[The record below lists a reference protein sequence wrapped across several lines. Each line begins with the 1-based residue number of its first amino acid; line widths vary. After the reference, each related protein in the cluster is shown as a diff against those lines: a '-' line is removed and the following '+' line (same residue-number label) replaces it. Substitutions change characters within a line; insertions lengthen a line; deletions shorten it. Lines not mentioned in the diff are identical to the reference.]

1 MGLLSSIGIKTV
13 EVFKP
18 LRVAI
23 FSTGDELVEPVPLQP
38 GQIYNSNRATLTG
51 LIQSLGMTPV
61 DLGTVPDNLAATVAV
76 LKKAATETDIVL
88 SAGGVSVGDEDHVKN
103 ALLKLG
109 SIDFWKVAIKPGK
122 TTGLWPD
129 CRYAVYWVAGKPGLC
144 ICHFYDTGASL
155 FTGFPGG
162 KKPLPK
168 PLKATA
174 LFEKAGEKREV
185 YLRARI
191 TGEGVEIYPN
201 QSSGVLSSA
210 CWGELFVR
218 QPAGQS
224 IAVGDLVD
232 VLPYEL

>member
-1 MGLLSSIGIKTV
+1 M
-13 EVFKP
+13 FKP

-23 FSTGDELVEPVPLQP
+23 FSTGDELVEPGESLQP

-51 LIQSLGMTPV
+51 LVQSLGMRLM
-61 DLGTVPDNLAATVAV
+61 DLGTVADNLAATEAV
-76 LKKAATETDIVL
+76 LQKAAAEADIVL
-88 SAGGVSVGDEDHVKN
+88 SAGGVSVGEEDYVKN
-103 ALLKLG
+103 ALQQLG

-122 TTGLWPD
+122 PLAFGQIADTPFIGL
-129 CRYAVYWVAGKPGLC
+129 PGNP
-144 ICHFYDTGASL
+144 ASVFVTFL
-155 FTGFPGG
+155 ILARPFLLASQGVNS
-162 KKPLPK
+162 PLPK

-174 LFEKAGEKREV
+174 MFEKAGEKREV